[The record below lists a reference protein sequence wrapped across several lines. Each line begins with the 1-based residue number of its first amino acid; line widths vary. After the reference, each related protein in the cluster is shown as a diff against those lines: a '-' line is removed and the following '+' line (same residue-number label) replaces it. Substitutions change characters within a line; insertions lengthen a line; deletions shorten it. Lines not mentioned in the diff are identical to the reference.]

1 MNEIGSKTCIKF
13 NKRQKEVDF
22 IEIYS
27 GTGCHSFV
35 GKLRGQQRLSLMKS
49 GCLVHG
55 IIIHELLH
63 ALGLVHTQ
71 SSPDRDQFVKINYEN
86 ILDGKSQNFRKYFS
100 NVVSNFNSPYDFD
113 SVMHYNRRT
122 FSKNGH
128 VTIETLEPKN
138 MKRIGQRR
146 YLSAGDAVL
155 VRNMY
160 CH

>member
-1 MNEIGSKTCIKF
+1 MNEIESKTCIKF
-13 NKRQKEVDF
+13 NKRQKEDDF
-22 IEIYS
+22 IEMYS
-27 GTGCHSFV
+27 GIGCHSFV

-71 SSPDRDQFVKINYEN
+71 SSPDRDKFVKIKYEN
-86 ILDGKSQNFRKYFS
+86 ILDGKAQNFRKYS
-100 NVVSNFNSPYDFD
+100 SQIVSNFNSPYDFD
-113 SVMHYNRRT
+113 SIMHYNRRT

-128 VTIETLEPKN
+128 DTIETLDPKN

-146 YLSAGDAVL
+146 NMSARDAAL
-155 VRNMY
+155 IRNMY
-160 CH
+160 CQ